1 MKTKLG
7 LLLILPLCSAP
18 AKAEVSPL
26 PVDNLCNVINTAA
39 AENGLPPEFLTR
51 LIWQESRFDALAQSS
66 AGARGVAQFMPKT
79 ASGRGLLDPFEPVKS
94 LFESAAYLRELRQTF
109 GNLGLAAAAYN
120 VGPGHLGT
128 WIAGQGQLPQETIN
142 YVEIVTGHSVS
153 DWRSAQPPALDLDP
167 GFSCV
172 RFAARAGEPFLNTS
186 RARSAADGGSVVA
199 DPPKPRPWAVI
210 LVGSFQQSAT
220 IAEYHIVRVSHSKVL
235 NGLKPSFVRRHLGG
249 EAMMKYVAQIEETD
263 RDAADRLCKRL
274 QSSGGSC
281 TVLRNI
287 LQ

>member
-1 MKTKLG
+1 MTTKLA
-7 LLLILPLCSAP
+7 LLLILLLCIAP
-18 AKAEVSPL
+18 AKAETSQL
-26 PVDNLCNVINTAA
+26 PVDSLCNVINTAA
-39 AENGLPPEFLTR
+39 SENDLPPEFLTR
-51 LIWQESRFDALAQSS
+51 LIWQESRFNALAQSS

-79 ASGRGLLDPFEPVKS
+79 ASGRGLLDPFEPTKA

-120 VGPGHLGT
+120 VGPGHLST
-128 WIAGQGQLPQETIN
+128 WIAGQSQLPQETIG

-153 DWRSAQPPALDLDP
+153 EWRSAKPPALDLDP
-167 GFSCV
+167 HFSCI
-172 RFAARAGEPFLNTS
+172 RFAGSAGDLLLNTS
-186 RARSAADGGSVVA
+186 RARSASEGGSAVS
-199 DPPKPRPWAVI
+199 DPPRPRPWAVI

-235 NGLKPSFVRRHLGG
+235 DGLKPSFVRRHLGG
-249 EAMMKYVAQIEETD
+249 EAMMKYVAQIEEND
-263 RDAADRLCKRL
+263 RGAADRLCKRL